1 MLQHFWQKIW
11 VNSLVLVSPVWG
23 AAAFLSKS
31 QSTGYFYVLLFWSA
45 SPSIIMNPSQTY
57 HSFSW
62 YSLVSECVELTFY
75 GAVARHLLGH
85 QRSLFVFAVDL
96 HYLLPTLAALGSG
109 QSRDGLLPADLTLR
123 LLLPGLQTG
132 RQPSGRI
139 PLLVERWILIG
150 PLDRCWDGR
159 HLGVRFT
166 DVGAVVIVAHQSGLD
181 WRVLEDLICRFF
193 QHALCLGLIQ
203 LAFAVCDWHP
213 LALRSSSQVA
223 VAVDGVKV
231 FRDRVLIVVAVQPK
245 FLFRPVGV
253 VHVLR
258 GRGKKLMTWH
268 PVILKVLLKLFTQ
281 RG

>member
-1 MLQHFWQKIW
+1 M
-11 VNSLVLVSPVWG
+11 NSSP
-23 AAAFLSKS
+23 
-31 QSTGYFYVLLFWSA
+31 
-45 SPSIIMNPSQTY
+45 TY
-57 HSFSW
+57 HQFSW
-62 YSLVSECVELTFY
+62 HSWVSECVELTFY

-109 QSRDGLLPADLTLR
+109 QSRDGFLPADLTLR
-123 LLLPGLQTG
+123 LLLPRLQTG
-132 RQPSGRI
+132 RQPSGHI
-139 PLLVERWILIG
+139 PVLVEWWILIG
-150 PLDRCWDGR
+150 PLDRCWDCR

-166 DVGAVVIVAHQSGLD
+166 DVGAVVAHQSGLD
-181 WRVLEDLICRFF
+181 RRVLEDLICRLF

-203 LAFAVCDWHP
+203 LAFAVCDWQS

-223 VAVDGVKV
+223 VAVNGVKV
-231 FRDRVLIVVAVQPK
+231 FRDRVLIVVAVRTK

-258 GRGKKLMTWH
+258 GRGKKQMTWH
-268 PVILKVLLKLFTQ
+268 PVILKVLLRLFTQ